1 MEKREL
7 ICIQCPMGCPLTVTV
22 SDDGAVSV
30 TGNTCPR
37 GAAYGEKEV
46 THPTRTVTS
55 TVKLDGGTIARVSV
69 KTASDIPK
77 EKIFGVM
84 EEIRA
89 ARVAAP
95 RQPMRVPVP
104 RHQQRLERREA
115 RHPHGRRAAQ
125 HR

>member
-95 RQPMRVPVP
+95 VSLGDVIVKDAAGTGVDVIATKSVPEK
-104 RHQQRLERREA
+104 R
-115 RHPHGRRAAQ
+115 
-125 HR
+125 

>member
-7 ICIQCPMGCPLTVTV
+7 VCIQCPMGCPLSVTV

-37 GAAYGEKEV
+37 GAVYGEKEV

-55 TVKLDGGTIARVSV
+55 TVRVDGGAIARVSV

-77 EKIFGVM
+77 EAIFGVM
-84 EEIRA
+84 EDIRA
-89 ARVAAP
+89 SRVKAPVALGDVIVSNAAGTGVDVIATKS
-95 RQPMRVPVP
+95 VPEK
-104 RHQQRLERREA
+104 L
-115 RHPHGRRAAQ
+115 
-125 HR
+125 

>member
-22 SDDGAVSV
+22 ADDGAVSV

-95 RQPMRVPVP
+95 VSLGDVIVKDAAGTGVDVIATKSVPVK
-104 RHQQRLERREA
+104 
-115 RHPHGRRAAQ
+115 
-125 HR
+125 

>member
-22 SDDGAVSV
+22 ADDGAVSV

-89 ARVAAP
+89 ARASAPVSLGDVIVKDAAGTGVDVIATKS
-95 RQPMRVPVP
+95 VPEK
-104 RHQQRLERREA
+104 R
-115 RHPHGRRAAQ
+115 
-125 HR
+125 

>member
-46 THPTRTVTS
+46 THPMRTVTS

-95 RQPMRVPVP
+95 VSLGDVIVKDAAGTGVDVIATKSVPEK
-104 RHQQRLERREA
+104 R
-115 RHPHGRRAAQ
+115 
-125 HR
+125 